1 MNYYDIENSLENLII
16 KNRVK
21 GTTFYIFILLIV
33 LGGILSL
40 PFIYVDVSSRAPGF
54 VRPLGDNV
62 PIISLVS
69 GNIQRINLKNN
80 KTVQKGDTLL
90 MINPQSINS
99 QVSVNIDFQ
108 KQLQQNIADLDHM
121 MNGESNSYLKL
132 PHNQSEL
139 EKYLAQKK
147 ELISRVRAAT
157 LIFQRNKKL
166 FIDRVI
172 PQSEFEKF
180 EDEKIVAEEALASF
194 EKKQLAQ
201 WQQTKKE
208 LIEARKNYQGDQRKF
223 EIEKKN
229 YLIISPISGT
239 IVNFKGFEASST
251 LGAATQLAEISPDN
265 PLIVECQVN
274 PKDIGLIKIGQ
285 PVRLQMDAF
294 NYNQWGF
301 LEARVFEIDHH
312 PVINNNEI
320 FFRVKCALTQ
330 HKLVLKNGYTAEVQK
345 GMSLVARFII
355 TKRSLYQLLFDK
367 VDSWLNPSINPA

>member
-1 MNYYDIENSLENLII
+1 MNHYDIENSLENLII

-21 GTTFYIFILLIV
+21 GSAFYIFILLIV
-33 LGGILSL
+33 LGGISSL

-69 GNIQRINLKNN
+69 GNIEKINLKNN
-80 KTVQKGDTLL
+80 KSVQKGDTLL

-180 EDEKIVAEEALASF
+180 EDEKIVEEEALASF

-239 IVNFKGFEASST
+239 IVNFKGFESSST

-355 TKRSLYQLLFDK
+355 SKRSLYQLLFDK

>member
-1 MNYYDIENSLENLII
+1 MNHYDIENSLENLII

-21 GTTFYIFILLIV
+21 GSTFYIFILLIV
-33 LGGILSL
+33 LGGISSL
-40 PFIYVDVSSRAPGF
+40 QFIYVDVSSRAPGF

-69 GNIQRINLKNN
+69 GNIQKINLKNN
-80 KTVQKGDTLL
+80 KSVQKGDTLL

-108 KQLQQNIADLDHM
+108 KQLQQNIADIDHM

-157 LIFQRNKKL
+157 QIFQRNKKL
-166 FIDRVI
+166 FIDHVI
-172 PQSEFEKF
+172 PQSDFEKF

-194 EKKQLAQ
+194 EKKQVAQ

-208 LIEARKNYQGDQRKF
+208 LVQATKNYQGDQRKF

-301 LEARVFEIDHH
+301 LEAKVFEIDHH

-320 FFRVKCALTQ
+320 FFRVKCSLTQ
-330 HKLVLKNGYTAEVQK
+330 HKLVLENGYTAEVQK

>member
-1 MNYYDIENSLENLII
+1 MNHYDIVNSLENLII

-21 GTTFYIFILLIV
+21 GSTFYIFILLIV
-33 LGGILSL
+33 LGGISSL

-69 GNIQRINLKNN
+69 GNIQKINLKNN

-90 MINPQSINS
+90 MINPQSLNS

-108 KQLQQNIADLDHM
+108 KQLQQNIADLDQM
-121 MNGESNSYLKL
+121 MNGESNSYIKL

-157 LIFQRNKKL
+157 LIYQRNKKL

-201 WQQTKKE
+201 WQQTRKE

-265 PLIVECQVN
+265 SLIVECQVN

-285 PVRLQMDAF
+285 LVRLQMDAF

>member
-21 GTTFYIFILLIV
+21 GSTFYIFILLII
-33 LGGILSL
+33 LGGISSL

-69 GNIQRINLKNN
+69 GNIQMINLKNN
-80 KTVQKGDTLL
+80 KSIQKGDTLL

-121 MNGESNSYLKL
+121 MNGESNSYIKL

-157 LIFQRNKKL
+157 QIYQRNKKL
-166 FIDRVI
+166 FIDHVI
-172 PQSEFEKF
+172 PQSDFEKF

-208 LIEARKNYQGDQRKF
+208 LVQETKNYKGDQRKF
-223 EIEKKN
+223 EIEKRN

-251 LGAATQLAEISPDN
+251 LGAATQLAEISPDT

-301 LEARVFEIDHH
+301 LVAKVFEIDHH

-320 FFRVKCALTQ
+320 FFRVKCSLTQ

>member
-1 MNYYDIENSLENLII
+1 MNHYDIENSLENLII

-21 GTTFYIFILLIV
+21 GSAFYIFILLIV
-33 LGGILSL
+33 LGGISSL

-69 GNIQRINLKNN
+69 GNIEKINLKNN
-80 KTVQKGDTLL
+80 KSVQKGDTLL

-99 QVSVNIDFQ
+99 QVSVNIDYQ

-180 EDEKIVAEEALASF
+180 EDEKIVEEEALASF

-239 IVNFKGFEASST
+239 IVNFKGFESSST

-355 TKRSLYQLLFDK
+355 SKRSLYQLLFDK

>member
-1 MNYYDIENSLENLII
+1 MNHYDIENSLENLII

-21 GTTFYIFILLIV
+21 GSTFYIFILLIV

-69 GNIQRINLKNN
+69 GNIQKINLKNN
-80 KTVQKGDTLL
+80 KTVLKGDTLL

-99 QVSVNIDFQ
+99 QVSLNVDFQ

-121 MNGESNSYLKL
+121 MNGESNSYIKL

-157 LIFQRNKKL
+157 QIFQRNKKL
-166 FIDRVI
+166 FIDHVI
-172 PQSEFEKF
+172 PQSDFEKY

-208 LIEARKNYQGDQRKF
+208 MVQATKNYQGDQRKF

-301 LEARVFEIDHH
+301 LEAKVFEIDHH

-320 FFRVKCALTQ
+320 FFRVKCSLTQ

-367 VDSWLNPSINPA
+367 VDSWLNPSVNPA

>member
-1 MNYYDIENSLENLII
+1 MNHYDIENSLENLII

-21 GTTFYIFILLIV
+21 GSAFYIFILLIV

-121 MNGESNSYLKL
+121 LNGKSNSYIKL

-180 EDEKIVAEEALASF
+180 EDEKIVAEESLASF

-201 WQQTKKE
+201 WQQTRKE

-239 IVNFKGFEASST
+239 IVNFKGFESSST

>member
-1 MNYYDIENSLENLII
+1 MNHYDIENSLENLII

-21 GTTFYIFILLIV
+21 GSAFYIFILLIV
-33 LGGILSL
+33 LGGISSL

-54 VRPLGDNV
+54 VRPFGDNV

-69 GNIQRINLKNN
+69 GNIQKINLKNN
-80 KTVQKGDTLL
+80 KSVQKGDTLL

-108 KQLQQNIADLDHM
+108 KQLQQNIADLYHM
-121 MNGESNSYLKL
+121 INGESNSYIKL

-157 LIFQRNKKL
+157 QIFQRNKKL

-180 EDEKIVAEEALASF
+180 EDDKMVAEEALTSF
-194 EKKQLAQ
+194 EKKQIAQ

-208 LIEARKNYQGDQRKF
+208 LVLTTKNYQGDQRKF

-239 IVNFKGFEASST
+239 IVNFKGFESSST

-265 PLIVECQVN
+265 PLIVECHVN

-285 PVRLQMDAF
+285 PVRLQLDAF

-301 LEARVFEIDHH
+301 LEAKVFEIDHH

-320 FFRVKCALTQ
+320 FFRVKCSLTQ

>member
-1 MNYYDIENSLENLII
+1 MNNPEIENSLENLII
-16 KNRVK
+16 RNRVK
-21 GTTFYIFILLIV
+21 GASFYIFILFIL
-33 LGGILSL
+33 LGAICSL

-69 GNIQRINLKNN
+69 GNIQKINLKNN

-99 QVSVNIDFQ
+99 QVSVNVDFQ
-108 KQLQQNIADLDHM
+108 KQIQQNIADLDHM
-121 MNGESNSYLKL
+121 LNGESDSYIKL

-147 ELISRVRAAT
+147 ELISRVRAVT
-157 LIFQRNKKL
+157 LIFHRNMKL
-166 FIDRVI
+166 YIDRVI
-172 PQSEFEKF
+172 PQAEFDKI
-180 EDEKIVAEEALASF
+180 EDERIVAEEALSSF
-194 EKKQLAQ
+194 EKKQIAQ

-208 LIEARKNYQGDQRKF
+208 LIEAKKNYEGDQRKF
-223 EIEKKN
+223 EIEKRN
-229 YLIISPISGT
+229 YFIISPISGT
-239 IVNFKGFEASST
+239 DVNFKGFATQST

-285 PVRLQMDAF
+285 SVRLQMDAF

-301 LEARVFEIDHH
+301 LEAKVAEIDHH
-312 PVINNNEI
+312 PVVNNNEI
-320 FFRVKCALTQ
+320 FFRVNCSLSQ
-330 HKLVLKNGYTAEVQK
+330 HKLELANGYTAEVQK

-367 VDSWLNPSINPA
+367 VDAWLNPSINPA